1 VYSQEKASLVKRLAA
16 LSKKVVLETKMRD
29 AASKLSS
36 STSKRNSAKAD
47 QFAEANAK
55 AEAAQRELL
64 KATERAAAVDRR
76 LLEHRAAVL
85 AHTVRVIEERSRQGQ
100 STEAG
105 DSSDNGTSGTTIS
118 GELSPVSTAPTSLSV
133 SSLTKFEGPHLFA
146 GHSDAVVP
154 PLPRAL
160 PTWKELDTLQ
170 EQLRSATEAAEVAK
184 VQAAEYMRELSV
196 LKLDQ
201 VELESKANI
210 EVQRSSET
218 IARLEKDIL
227 GMREMQSEIQG
238 LRAAM
243 EAMERENESLVQTL
257 RQRSAAMSV
266 LGMGRPGSAA
276 SSQSPDSW
284 EEDFAALREELL
296 LARQLSA
303 ATSRQPHEELE
314 SGRSTLADVARSLN
328 IVLPGSVSTVPALAG
343 VLAAHVSGLQGRLDE
358 HARSQSSWDAE
369 RLRLEN
375 ELKRGIETQQRF
387 LSDVEEARRDRDEL
401 RSQLRVSLR
410 SFAHFCVLTV

>member
-1 VYSQEKASLVKRLAA
+1 
-16 LSKKVVLETKMRD
+16 MRD

-36 STSKRNSAKAD
+36 STSKRNSNKAD
-47 QFAEANAK
+47 QFAQANAK

-64 KATERAAAVDRR
+64 KATERAAAIDRR

-85 AHTVRVIEERSRQGQ
+85 AHTVRVVEEQSRRGQ
-100 STEAG
+100 STEGG

-133 SSLTKFEGPHLFA
+133 SSRTKFEGPHLFA

-170 EQLRSATEAAEVAK
+170 EQLRCATEAAEAAK

-201 VELESKANI
+201 VELKNKANL
-210 EVQRSSET
+210 EVQRSEET
-218 IARLEKDIL
+218 IVRLEKDIS
-227 GMREMQSEIQG
+227 GMREVQSEIQG

-243 EAMERENESLVQTL
+243 GAMERENQAVVQTL
-257 RQRSAAMSV
+257 RQRSAAISA
-266 LGMGRPGSAA
+266 LGVKRPGSTA
-276 SSQSPDSW
+276 SSSPDSW
-284 EEDFAALREELL
+284 EADFAALREELL
-296 LARQLSA
+296 LAREA
-303 ATSRQPHEELE
+303 RATSRQPHEELE
-314 SGRSTLADVARSLN
+314 SGRLTLADVARSLN
-328 IVLPGSVSTVPALAG
+328 IALPGSVSTIPALAG
-343 VLAAHVSGLQGRLDE
+343 ALAAHVSGLQGRLDE
-358 HARSQSSWDAE
+358 HVRSQTSWDAE

-375 ELKRGIETQQRF
+375 ELRHGIETEQRL

-401 RSQLRVSLR
+401 RSQLRVSFVHPLIFMFLKVR
-410 SFAHFCVLTV
+410 GCRRPKAPVQSLFLFLYQ

>member
-1 VYSQEKASLVKRLAA
+1 
-16 LSKKVVLETKMRD
+16 MRD
-29 AASKLSS
+29 AASKLSG
-36 STSKRNSAKAD
+36 STSKRNSAKTD

-64 KATERAAAVDRR
+64 KATERAATIDRR

-85 AHTVRVIEERSRQGQ
+85 AHTVRTIEERSRQTQ

-105 DSSDNGTSGTTIS
+105 DSSDNGTLGTTIS

-133 SSLTKFEGPHLFA
+133 SSRTKFEGPHLFA
-146 GHSDAVVP
+146 GHSDAILP
-154 PLPRAL
+154 SLPRPL

-201 VELESKANI
+201 VELESKANV
-210 EVQRSSET
+210 EMQRSEET
-218 IARLEKDIL
+218 ITKLEKDLL
-227 GMREMQSEIQG
+227 GMREMHSEIQG

-243 EAMERENESLVQTL
+243 EAMERENATLTQTL
-257 RQRSAAMSV
+257 RQRSTAMAT
-266 LGMGRPGSAA
+266 LGIRPGSSA
-276 SSQSPDSW
+276 SSWSPSPLDSW
-284 EEDFAALREELL
+284 DEDIAALREELL
-296 LARQLSA
+296 LARQAAASLSKQ
-303 ATSRQPHEELE
+303 SSEELE
-314 SGRSTLADVARSLN
+314 TGRSTLADVARSLN
-328 IVLPGSVSTVPALAG
+328 IVLPGSISTIPALAAA
-343 VLAAHVSGLQGRLDE
+343 LATHVSGLQGRVDQ
-358 HARSQSSWDAE
+358 HARSQSHWDAE

-375 ELKRGIETQQRF
+375 ELKGGMETQRRL

-401 RSQLRVSLR
+401 RSQLRVSL
-410 SFAHFCVLTV
+410 